1 VDLESVRPA
10 WETVAEE
17 SRVKASRA
25 TPKRKG
31 AVRGK
36 GGPELLVETFRDAPT
51 GVALFDERLR
61 CVRSNGAF
69 AAFAGRP
76 AARLRGV
83 AFARALPGA
92 PPDLEEAA
100 RHVLS
105 SGAPRLRTPARIVR
119 APASE
124 REVELGLYRVATRPP
139 GLVVTVRDVSESR
152 FAAAAEREARASAEQ
167 TAGRLARLQRVTA
180 ALSAAATEVEV
191 AQAVFEEGLQVLGAS
206 GGSLSFPSGDDLV
219 RVAHAFGSLARRDGD
234 PAVQPARLRVPLAEA
249 FHEQRPV
256 WIGSAA
262 QLAERYPRIVD
273 PGHALTDGAWAA
285 VPLSVRE
292 RPLGVLGLAFASAR
306 TFEEEE
312 QAFVVALAQQAA
324 QAIERARLYEV
335 QRGLRAQAELAADE
349 RESLVR
355 ELRRTLRERDESM
368 ALLDALFENAP
379 VGLGLLDRDMRIVR
393 VNPMLA
399 EMNGLAPERLLGRTI
414 WEAAAGPAP
423 DGLRDAVE
431 PLVRDFQRVLAS
443 RAPVLDR
450 PMAGLGAGAPRALLV
465 SWYPVL
471 VGERLIGV
479 GALVRDVTE
488 QRRAEQFQRQLLG
501 VVGHDLR
508 SPLMAITASAELL
521 QAGSLGEREAR
532 SAGRILRAAHR
543 IEGIIRALVDFTLV
557 QVGTG
562 IPLQRQASDI
572 LPVVRAVAEEA
583 EAAHAGRSVRVEA
596 DGSLVGEWD
605 PDRVGQVL
613 ANLVGNALQY
623 SPEGTPVVVACGER
637 DGEAVLEVRNAGPPI
652 PAETMP
658 ALFEP
663 FRRGSDERT
672 LRRKGLGLGLF
683 IARQIV
689 QAHGGVLD
697 VRSAEGAG
705 TAFTVRLPRG
715 APISG
720 A

>member
-1 VDLESVRPA
+1 LP
-10 WETVAEE
+10 
-17 SRVKASRA
+17 VKASRNRRA
-25 TPKRKG
+25 TPSRRKG
-31 AVRGK
+31 PAPEK
-36 GGPELLVETFRDAPT
+36 GGPGLLLDAFRDAPT
-51 GVALFDERLR
+51 GVALFDDGLR
-61 CVRSNGAF
+61 CVRANRAF
-69 AAFAGRP
+69 AAFAGRT

-83 AFARALPGA
+83 PLARALPGA
-92 PPDLEEAA
+92 PPELEEAA

-105 SGAPRLRTPARIVR
+105 SGTPRVRTPARIAR
-119 APASE
+119 GPGGA

-139 GLVVTVRDVSESR
+139 GVAVTVRDVSESR
-152 FAAAAEREARASAEQ
+152 YAAAAEREARGRAER
-167 TAGRLARLQRVTA
+167 AAERLARLQQVTA
-180 ALSAAATEVEV
+180 ALSAAATESEV
-191 AQAVFEEGLQVLGAS
+191 AQAVFQHGLQVLGAS

-219 RVAHAFGSLARRDGD
+219 HVAHAYGSLARRGGD
-234 PAVQPARLRVPLAEA
+234 PAVQSARLRVPLAEA

-262 QLAERYPRIVD
+262 ELAERYPRIVEA
-273 PGHALTDGAWAA
+273 GHALTDGAWAA

-292 RPLGVLGLAFASAR
+292 RPLGVLGLAFAAPR
-306 TFEEEE
+306 AFEEEE

-324 QAIERARLYEV
+324 QAIDRARLYEV
-335 QRGLRAQAELAADE
+335 QHGLRAQAERAADE

-368 ALLDALFENAP
+368 ALLDAFFENAP
-379 VGLGLLDRDMRIVR
+379 VGLGLLDREMRYVR
-393 VNPMLA
+393 VNGMLA
-399 EMNGLAPERLLGRTI
+399 GMNGIPPERHPGRTI
-414 WEAAAGPAP
+414 GEVVAGSTPEA
-423 DGLRDAVE
+423 LRGAVDTM
-431 PLVRDFQRVLAS
+431 LRDFQRVLETH
-443 RAPVLDR
+443 APVLDR
-450 PMAGLGAGAPRALLV
+450 PVTGIGGGPARAFLV

-479 GALVRDVTE
+479 GALARDVTE

-521 QAGSLGEREAR
+521 QAGNLGEREAR

-543 IEGIIRALVDFTLV
+543 IDGIIRALVDFTLV

-562 IPLQRQASDI
+562 IPLQRLATD
-572 LPVVRAVAEEA
+572 LAPVVRAVAEEA
-583 EAAHAGRSVRVEA
+583 EAAHAGRSVRVEVS
-596 DGSLVGEWD
+596 GSLAGDWD

-623 SPEGTPVVVACGER
+623 SPEETPVVVACGEQ
-637 DGEAVLEVRNAGPPI
+637 DGEVVLEVRNAGPPI
-652 PAETMP
+652 PAELMP
-658 ALFEP
+658 GLFEP

-689 QAHGGVLD
+689 QAHGGRIE
-697 VRSAEGAG
+697 VRSAEGPG
-705 TAFTVRLPRG
+705 TAFTIRLPRG
-715 APISG
+715 APPVSG